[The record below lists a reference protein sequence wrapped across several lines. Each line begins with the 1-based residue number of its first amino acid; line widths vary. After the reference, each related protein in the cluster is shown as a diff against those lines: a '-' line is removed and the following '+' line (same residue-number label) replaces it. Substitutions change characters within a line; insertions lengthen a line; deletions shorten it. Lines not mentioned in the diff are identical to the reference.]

1 MLKATGRSAVQSPFG
16 FRKLPSVRMGT
27 EACFQTSRQ
36 EHIYAA
42 PLHPSPVRA
51 DPKPSMPVRRAPERC
66 AELRSDEA
74 RFTIVD
80 LGSGKIGLHNAKRN
94 RYLTRVCL
102 VRSFVPFLCLKTHE
116 VAYDNVLELKDLKQV
131 FKPIKSF
138 DLRLLWLLQE
148 WKGRPQPGEGHG

>member
-1 MLKATGRSAVQSPFG
+1 MLSKALSILSRVSG
-16 FRKLPSVRMGT
+16 FRKLPSIRMRT

-102 VRSFVPFLCLKTHE
+102 VRSFVPFLCFKTRG
-116 VAYDNVLELKDLKQV
+116 VAYDNVLELKDLNRYLS
-131 FKPIKSF
+131 PSSHLI
-138 DLRLLWLLQE
+138 
-148 WKGRPQPGEGHG
+148 